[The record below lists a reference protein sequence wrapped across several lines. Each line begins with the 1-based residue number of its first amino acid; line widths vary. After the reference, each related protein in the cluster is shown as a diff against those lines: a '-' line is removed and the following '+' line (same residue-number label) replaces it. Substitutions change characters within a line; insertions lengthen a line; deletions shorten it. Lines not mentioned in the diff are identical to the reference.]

1 MFKNEREG
9 TGCWY
14 NSIPDECRGH
24 LTARQSLHRFVVYH
38 YIPMQTPP
46 DNCIWIFIPAVPW
59 SAAFVS
65 PGARR
70 SACLAQNWRHPRH
83 NNGFKGQGTHVA
95 IDIVILYLSDCA
107 GGYFSTLEID
117 KGNYNSSDGSVSV
130 FENVVGN
137 WQLLM
142 QRWCHNLQVR

>member
-1 MFKNEREG
+1 MRRDRLLMRTYSSRMSFSGPSFFVSVR
-9 TGCWY
+9 
-14 NSIPDECRGH
+14 
-24 LTARQSLHRFVVYH
+24 SLLHFNAHTSRKLYLDLANLFLL
-38 YIPMQTPP
+38 
-46 DNCIWIFIPAVPW
+46 AVPW